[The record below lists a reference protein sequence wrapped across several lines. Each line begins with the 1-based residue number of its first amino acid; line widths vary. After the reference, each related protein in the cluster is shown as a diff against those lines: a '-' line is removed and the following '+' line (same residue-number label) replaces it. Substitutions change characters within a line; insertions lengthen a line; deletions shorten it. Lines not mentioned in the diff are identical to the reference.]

1 MKDTTEPMRG
11 TGDSLKEAIRAREMY
26 PEVTTGL
33 HCCAIDLKG
42 THTVLD
48 FARIDG
54 VYSKGK
60 RKGLP
65 KWVPSSR
72 VSLTVT
78 VTP

>member
-11 TGDSLKEAIRAREMY
+11 TGDSFKEAIRAREMY
-26 PEVTTGL
+26 PDVTTGL
-33 HCCAIDLKG
+33 HCCAIDLQNG
-42 THTVLD
+42 YTVLD

-65 KWVPSSR
+65 RWISSSR

-78 VTP
+78 VAP